1 MPRGEFPP
9 TQTPTYRE
17 EPAVPEAKPNLLPLT
32 ERAAD
37 ELIINGVGRQE
48 YEEYLVLQ
56 LNAIASIA
64 VSTRGEITSTLA
76 RIKDAYRR
84 GDYAEGTRIG
94 DELIGLV
101 EVQQG
106 IINYGFAHL
115 LSELL
120 KLSPPSVREVAE
132 QQNSQAES
140 AQDSGAEPFFS
151 GDLPE
156 DDSSKSRRSG
166 IGGVIAKVGRTYRK
180 WLHNDDLR

>member
-132 QQNSQAES
+132 QQNSQLGRV
-140 AQDSGAEPFFS
+140 QNFDDEPLFS
-151 GDLPE
+151 GKLPADDFNKSKHAEGRGLIDLIRSAYKRWWQ
-156 DDSSKSRRSG
+156 SSIR
-166 IGGVIAKVGRTYRK
+166 
-180 WLHNDDLR
+180 